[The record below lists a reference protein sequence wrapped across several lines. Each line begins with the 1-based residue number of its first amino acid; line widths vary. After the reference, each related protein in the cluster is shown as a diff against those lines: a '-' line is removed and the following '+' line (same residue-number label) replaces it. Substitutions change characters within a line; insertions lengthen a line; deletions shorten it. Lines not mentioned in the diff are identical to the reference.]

1 MRLLSFAAPLLFLL
15 AACSPPT
22 QTRAPPPQ
30 LSAESQAAMER
41 INNADFSSIADV
53 PAIPQPAVVPQ
64 PTTTATTPAADVT
77 TEQPGPA
84 GANQTEATAPATVQY
99 DAAMVRIEVLLDRA
113 HFSPG
118 VIDGYNGENVR
129 KAVSA
134 YQVSHNMPVNGQADQ
149 QLLQQLTAQDA
160 TPALVSYTISAD
172 DVRGPFAPAP
182 QDLEAMSHMD
192 HLGYASAAEGIAE
205 KFHMDEDLLRTLNPG
220 VDFNQAGA
228 AIVVTN
234 AGGDLSADV
243 ASIVIDKRERSL
255 RAYDA
260 SGNMLAFYPAT
271 IGSSDAPAP
280 AGDFAVRSV
289 AFNPTYHYDPAR
301 LPTFGHRNH
310 GALTI
315 AAGPNNPV
323 GAVWIALS
331 RDTYGIHGAPEPQQV
346 SKTQSHG
353 CVRLTN
359 WDATELGHA
368 VHAGAPVSFRDQG
381 LQASAAARAG

>member
-1 MRLLSFAAPLLFLL
+1 
-15 AACSPPT
+15 
-22 QTRAPPPQ
+22 
-30 LSAESQAAMER
+30 LSAEAQAAMDR
-41 INNADFSSIADV
+41 INSADFSAIADE
-53 PAIPQPAVVPQ
+53 PAIPEPAIAPQ
-64 PTTTATTPAADVT
+64 PTDATAPAPASAAQAT
-77 TEQPGPA
+77 NPAQTGPA
-84 GANQTEATAPATVQY
+84 GANQTEATVGANVQY

-134 YQVSHNMPVNGQADQ
+134 YQASHNMPVNGQADQ
-149 QLLQQLTAQDA
+149 QLLQQLTVQDQS
-160 TPALVSYTISAD
+160 PALVSYTITDD
-172 DVRGPFAPAP
+172 DVRGPFAPVP

-192 HLGYASAAEGIAE
+192 HLGYASAAEAIAE

-220 VDFNQAGA
+220 VDFTQAGT

-234 AGGDLSADV
+234 AGGDLGGDV

-260 SGNMLAFYPAT
+260 SGAMLAFYPAS
-271 IGSSDAPAP
+271 IGSPDAPAP
-280 AGDFAVRSV
+280 SGDFSVRSV

-301 LPTFGHRNH
+301 LPTFGRRNH

-331 RDTYGIHGAPEPQQV
+331 QDTYGIHGAPEPQQV

-353 CVRLTN
+353 CVRLSN
-359 WDATELGHA
+359 WDAIELGHA
-368 VHAGAPVSFRDQG
+368 VQAGVPVRFRDQG